1 MSRRP
6 LIIEH
11 RLRIDAPA
19 HKVWQVISDLD
30 RYPEWN
36 PFVVACSS
44 TLAVGDAIRMRVR
57 IFPGLAQPQTERV
70 LEHVPGRRLR
80 YGIPGS
86 ALGALTSSRSHQVT
100 ALTPDRTEYASRF
113 ELDGWLAPLVSFLL
127 GRRLAAGFE
136 SMSLA
141 LQARAEARRSD

>member
-1 MSRRP
+1 MA
-6 LIIEH
+6 LVIEH

-19 HKVWQVISDLD
+19 EKVWSVISDLD

-44 TLAVGDAIRMRVR
+44 TLRVGDPIRMRVR
-57 IFPGLAQPQTERV
+57 IFPGLVQPQTERV
-70 LEHVPGRRLR
+70 LEQEPGRRLC

-86 ALGALTSSRSHQVT
+86 TLGALASSRSHEVT
-100 ALTPDRTEYASRF
+100 ALAPERTEYGSRF
-113 ELDGWLAPLVSFLL
+113 ELNGWLAPLVSLLL

-136 SMSLA
+136 AMSLA
-141 LQARAEARRSD
+141 LQARAEAPGED